1 MAMNQAQ
8 PAINELRIV
17 VCGSSSF
24 QDQDNAFALFD
35 SVQRM
40 LETISRGTM
49 RVGTV
54 VSGEFDGID
63 QLAKVWA
70 EQRGI
75 GHEPMR
81 WATSQHVSHSFFD
94 REMPATVMMNHPA
107 FKECAECL
115 KKAHVDAMA
124 LFPNKDGKLG
134 STARNMKVVADY
146 LEIDTFSAD
155 EVFGAI
161 QKNMD
166 NRATD
171 IQAQQAA
178 LVEQSARQTAKA
190 RPRF

>member
-8 PAINELRIV
+8 APINELRIV

-40 LETISRGTM
+40 LETMSRGTM

-63 QLAKVWA
+63 RLAKNWA
-70 EQRGI
+70 EMRGI

-81 WATSQHVSHSFFD
+81 WASSQQVSHSFFD
-94 REMPATVMMNHPA
+94 REMPASVMMNHPA

-124 LFPNKDGKLG
+124 LFPNKDGQLG
-134 STARNMKVVADY
+134 STARNLKVVADY

-161 QKNMD
+161 QRNLD
-166 NRATD
+166 TRVD
-171 IQAQQAA
+171 VQARQQD
-178 LVEQSARQTAKA
+178 LVEKTVRQAHKS